1 MTTPR
6 QRREE
11 RAYDKM
17 HKVRPLMNI
26 VNDNSMAEY
35 HPHREISIDEAMI
48 AFKGRSSIKQYMPMK
63 PTKRGFKMWSSCD
76 AYNGYVIN
84 HRPYL
89 GSGDDTTQGQFYHGQ
104 EPFLVL

>member
-1 MTTPR
+1 
-6 QRREE
+6 
-11 RAYDKM
+11 
-17 HKVRPLMNI
+17 MNI